1 MNGNRPVLRW
11 LGVAVALASAWP
23 MAHALDAVGS
33 RDYLGAVLLL
43 GLTWILARTG
53 VELAALADERPE

>member
-1 MNGNRPVLRW
+1 MSGNRPVLRW
-11 LGVAVALASAWP
+11 LGVAVALAAAWP

-33 RDYLGAVLLL
+33 RDYLGAVLLF
-43 GLTWILARTG
+43 GLTWIVARTG